1 LEETQLVKFSN
12 INHLKLKESQRAVDI
27 LFNIYT
33 VVYGGFDKIIHLM
46 DRDAYKVRTFPNWFM
61 TLALWL
67 RISITDYSGYASPRE
82 CTLYHFFI
90 GYPF

>member
-1 LEETQLVKFSN
+1 LEETQLVKFEYKSPKA
-12 INHLKLKESQRAVDI
+12 LGKESQRAVDI

-61 TLALWL
+61 TSLHGLGFQLLIIVMLALDF
-67 RISITDYSGYASPRE
+67 SIVIP
-82 CTLYHFFI
+82 HFL
-90 GYPF
+90 